1 MLDKHLADM
10 YGVQTKSIN
19 LTVKRNLKRFPNDF
33 MFQLTKVEFE
43 NLRYQIETSSWGG
56 SRYLPYAFT
65 EHGIT
70 MLSSILKSE
79 TAIQVNISVVRT
91 FIYLKQYN
99 SDIKQ
104 LQSKILELET
114 KFNKKLDNI
123 NEVIDFL
130 LADTEKPKKIKKET
144 RTKIGFKLPTK
155 TKK

>member
-1 MLDKHLADM
+1 MLDKHLAEM
-10 YGVQTKSIN
+10 YGVPTKSIN
-19 LTVKRNLKRFPNDF
+19 LAVKRNMKRFPDDF

-43 NLRYQIETSSWGG
+43 NLRFQIETSSWGG

-79 TAIQVNISVVRT
+79 TAIHVNISVVRA

-99 SDIKQ
+99 SYFKKL
-104 LQSKILELET
+104 LQSKILELEN
-114 KFNKKLDNI
+114 KFSKKLDNI

-130 LADTEKPKKIKKET
+130 LTDTEKSKKVKKET
-144 RTKIGFKLPTK
+144 RTKIG
-155 TKK
+155 

>member
-70 MLSSILKSE
+70 MLSSILKIE
-79 TAIQVNISVVRT
+79 TAIQVNISVVRA
-91 FIYLKQYN
+91 FIYLKQY
-99 SDIKQ
+99 DQI
-104 LQSKILELET
+104 
-114 KFNKKLDNI
+114 
-123 NEVIDFL
+123 
-130 LADTEKPKKIKKET
+130 
-144 RTKIGFKLPTK
+144 
-155 TKK
+155 